1 MKAVTPKKKLG
12 QHFLN
17 DLNIAKKITDQPF
30 IYHGKNVLEIGP
42 GMGVLTNFLI
52 KKNINLKLVEI
63 DNEAVSFLIK
73 KFPILKNKIISGN
86 FIKMELKS
94 FFGEEN
100 FSIIG
105 NFPYNI
111 SSQILFKT
119 LENRNRIPF
128 FCGMFQKE
136 VAKRICERPGS
147 KAYGILSV
155 LCQIFYNTEYLFSVA
170 PLVFSPPPKVDSGV
184 IALTRKTN
192 LSNDFN
198 ERLLFKVVKL
208 SFQQRRK
215 TLRNSLKSLGI
226 PKNILE
232 DSIFDLRPE
241 KLSGDEFI
249 ALTKKVENAK
259 V

>member
-1 MKAVTPKKKLG
+1 
-12 QHFLN
+12 
-17 DLNIAKKITDQPF
+17 
-30 IYHGKNVLEIGP
+30 
-42 GMGVLTNFLI
+42 MGVLTNFLI
-52 KKNINLKLVEI
+52 KKNINLKLIEI

-94 FFGEEN
+94 FWRGKLFN
-100 FSIIG
+100 YWKFP
-105 NFPYNI
+105 PYNI

-119 LENRNRIPF
+119 LENRHRIPF

-198 ERLLFKVVKL
+198 EKDC
-208 SFQQRRK
+208 
-215 TLRNSLKSLGI
+215 SLKSL
-226 PKNILE
+226 N
-232 DSIFDLRPE
+232 
-241 KLSGDEFI
+241 
-249 ALTKKVENAK
+249 
-259 V
+259 